1 MAYEILMP
9 QLSDSMEEG
18 KLISWKV
25 KASDAVKT
33 GDVIAEVES
42 DKAIMEV
49 QSFKNGVVSEL
60 LVEEGA
66 EVPVGTVIARI
77 EVEGST
83 EKVVESREQ
92 GAEEVVR
99 SEEVGGRSVREVSSE
114 KVAGSNE
121 KVETVIEN
129 EAEKSHQ
136 NEYKTTHSQSS
147 IFNPQS
153 ASGAIASPK
162 AKAVASRYGID
173 IETLQASGKLPTP
186 AHEDDVEAVL
196 MKRYFTPKAW
206 RLLQTYHLSADL
218 FRLDKKQ
225 READI
230 WEYIKKYNIPLPKPL
245 SANQKA
251 VIATVTQAAAKP
263 VYHLYDS
270 IDATLLHQYESKTHT
285 VTVWLLKLFSEAMM
299 RHETFRTTLKDDT
312 LQVWPHASIS
322 LAMADGEALFMPVLK
337 AVDTLS
343 LEETAQALQALKT
356 KVKKRK
362 LSAEEMQGSTFG
374 LSNLGMTGITRFD
387 AMINGNDCAI
397 AAIGSPKDGT
407 IAVTLTLDHRIV
419 NGFQAA
425 EFMQTLKALAK
436 DETFFKGML

>member
-1 MAYEILMP
+1 
-9 QLSDSMEEG
+9 MEEG

-25 KASDAVKT
+25 KAGEVVKR

-77 EVEGST
+77 ET
-83 EKVVESREQ
+83 ENSEQ
-92 GAEEVVR
+92 RAVSSEQRVDHKEEEAKSEEIVR
-99 SEEVGGRSVREVSSE
+99 SEEVGSRSDSEVSSE
-114 KVAGSNE
+114 QIAVSNRKGKDE
-121 KVETVIEN
+121 KIN
-129 EAEKSHQ
+129 L
-136 NEYKTTHSQSS
+136 QSS

-153 ASGAIASPK
+153 DSGAIASPK

-196 MKRYFTPKAW
+196 QKRYFTPKAW

-218 FRLDKKQ
+218 FRLDRKQ
-225 READI
+225 KEADI
-230 WEYIKKYNIPLPKPL
+230 WEYIKKYNIPFPKPL
-245 SANQKA
+245 SANRKA

-299 RHETFRTTLKDDT
+299 YHETFRTTLKDDT
-312 LQVWPHASIS
+312 MQVWPHASIS
-322 LAMADGEALFMPVLK
+322 LAMVDGEALFMPVLK

-343 LEETAQALQALKT
+343 LEETAQALQTLKT
-356 KVKKRK
+356 KVKNRK

-374 LSNLGMTGITRFD
+374 LSNLGMTGIERFD
-387 AMINGNDCAI
+387 AMVNGNDCGI

-425 EFMQTLKALAK
+425 EFMLTLKALAE
-436 DETFFKGML
+436 DETFFKGAI

>member
-60 LVEEGA
+60 LVEEGS

-77 EVEGST
+77 ET
-83 EKVVESREQ
+83 ENSEQ
-92 GAEEVVR
+92 RA
-99 SEEVGGRSVREVSSE
+99 VSSE
-114 KVAGSNE
+114 QLAINNEERAEKKVSSEQVAVSNE
-121 KVETVIEN
+121 KVETAIEK
-129 EAEKSHQ
+129 EDAKPHQ
-136 NEYKTTHSQSS
+136 NEYKTTHYQSS

-153 ASGAIASPK
+153 AKGAASPK
-162 AKAVASRYGID
+162 AKAIASRYGVD
-173 IETLQASGKLPTP
+173 IETLQASAKLPTP
-186 AHEDDVEAVL
+186 AHEDDVEAVIQ
-196 MKRYFTPKAW
+196 KRYFTPKAW

-218 FRLDKKQ
+218 FRLDRKQ
-225 READI
+225 REVDI

-270 IDATLLHQYESKTHT
+270 IDATLLHQYENKIHT
-285 VTVWLLKLFSEAMM
+285 VTVWLLKLFAEAMM
-299 RHETFRTTLKDDT
+299 RHETFRATLKDDT
-312 LQVWPHASIS
+312 MQVWPHASIS

-337 AVDTLS
+337 AINTLS
-343 LEETAQALQALKT
+343 LEETAQALQTLKT

-374 LSNLGMTGITRFD
+374 LSNLGMTGIARFD
-387 AMINGNDCAI
+387 AMVNGNDCGI

-425 EFMQTLKALAK
+425 EFMQTLKALAE
-436 DETFFKGML
+436 DETFFKGQI